1 MKKVLILSMLLCT
14 MFVLGCSK
22 NTSKS
27 VLSNFEKKVNKA
39 NSYTLSGIL
48 EIINNED
55 SYKYDVNVSYKEN
68 DMYRVSLKNQ
78 ANDHEQLIL
87 KNEEGVY
94 VLTPSLNKS
103 FKFQSEWPNNNSQT
117 YLLASLLDDIT
128 NDNKR
133 TFEEK
138 NGEYIY
144 TSTVNYP
151 NNRKLVNQK
160 VYFNSDNLPTKVEVM
175 DANGIVMVRMN
186 FSSIDINSNI
196 DNKLFTLN
204 ENMNTNSNTNT
215 TISNKIDSIVYP
227 VFMPEN
233 TYLSSK
239 DVVAKSNGE
248 RVILTFSG
256 DNPFILVEETA
267 TVEDE
272 FSVIPMY
279 GEPDIL
285 IDTVGAISDSSVT
298 WVSNGVEY
306 YLASDVMSSA
316 TLLEVAKSLS
326 VLPVSGK

>member
-1 MKKVLILSMLLCT
+1 MKKVLLFSMLLCT
-14 MFVLGCSK
+14 IFVLGCSK
-22 NTSKS
+22 DNSKT
-27 VLSNFEKKVNKA
+27 VLSSFEKKVNKA
-39 NSYTLSGIL
+39 NSYTLNGVL

-55 SYKYDVNVSYKEN
+55 SYKYDVSVSYKES
-68 DMYRVSLKNQ
+68 DMYRVSLRNQ
-78 ANDHEQLIL
+78 ANDHEQIIL

-128 NDNKR
+128 SDNKR
-133 TFEEK
+133 TFEEV
-138 NGEYIY
+138 NGEFIY
-144 TSTVNYP
+144 TTTVNYP

-160 VYFNSDNLPTKVEVM
+160 IYFDKDYMPTKVEVM
-175 DANGIVMVRMN
+175 DSNSIVMVRMTFN
-186 FSSIDINSNI
+186 EIKINSNV
-196 DNKLFTLN
+196 DNKVFTLN
-204 ENMNTNSNTNT
+204 DNMNVDSTNT
-215 TISNKIDSIVYP
+215 TISNKINSIVYP

-272 FSVIPMY
+272 FSIVPMY

-306 YLASDVMSSA
+306 YIASDVMSSS

-326 VLPVSGK
+326 VLPVGK

>member
-1 MKKVLILSMLLCT
+1 MKKVLLFSMMLCT
-14 MFVLGCSK
+14 MFILGCSK

-27 VLSNFEKKVNKA
+27 VLSNFDKKISKA
-39 NSYTLSGIL
+39 NSYSLSGML

-78 ANDHEQLIL
+78 ANDHEQIIL

-117 YLLASLLDDIT
+117 YLLASLLDDISS
-128 NDNKR
+128 DNKR

-160 VYFNSDNLPTKVEVM
+160 VYFNTDNLPTKVEVM
-175 DANGIVMVRMN
+175 DSSGIVMVRMTFN
-186 FSSIDINSNI
+186 DIKIN
-196 DNKLFTLN
+196 DNVDKKQFALN
-204 ENMNTNSNTNT
+204 NNMNVDNTTNT

-227 VFMPEN
+227 VFMPEG

-239 DVVAKSNGE
+239 DVVSKADGE

-256 DNPFILVEETA
+256 ANPFILVEETA

-298 WVSNGVEY
+298 WVSNGIEY
-306 YLASDVMSSA
+306 YLASDVMNSS
-316 TLLEVAKSLS
+316 TLIEVAKSLS
-326 VLPVSGK
+326 VLPVGK

>member
-1 MKKVLILSMLLCT
+1 MKKVLLFSMLLCT
-14 MFVLGCSK
+14 IFVLGCSK
-22 NTSKS
+22 DNSKT
-27 VLSNFEKKVNKA
+27 VLSSFEKKVNKA
-39 NSYTLSGIL
+39 NSYTLNGVL

-55 SYKYDVNVSYKEN
+55 SYKYDVSVSYKES
-68 DMYRVSLKNQ
+68 DMYRVSLRNQ
-78 ANDHEQLIL
+78 ANDHEQIIL

-128 NDNKR
+128 SDNKR
-133 TFEEK
+133 TFEEV
-138 NGEYIY
+138 NGEFVY
-144 TSTVNYP
+144 TTTVNYP

-160 VYFNSDNLPTKVEVM
+160 IYFDKDYMPTKVEVM
-175 DANGIVMVRMN
+175 DSNSIVMVRMTFN
-186 FSSIDINSNI
+186 EIKINSNV
-196 DNKLFTLN
+196 DNKVFTLN
-204 ENMNTNSNTNT
+204 DNMNVDSTNT
-215 TISNKIDSIVYP
+215 TISNKINSIVYP

-272 FSVIPMY
+272 FSIVPMY

-306 YLASDVMSSA
+306 YIASDVMSSS

-326 VLPVSGK
+326 VLPVGK